1 MLKRILV
8 VGALVALTGC
18 ATHQQSN
25 QTLGAIVGGA
35 VGHSAIGGP
44 AGTAIGAMVGAAIGG
59 NQPTYHNY
67 PPVIHAPVPV
77 YRGPSCYVNHDRY
90 SRLVTGCDR
99 NFRINGD
106 HYTYSACR
114 QSAYKNSQVC
124 QY

>member
-1 MLKRILV
+1 MLKRVLI

-35 VGHSAIGGP
+35 IGHNAIGGP
-44 AGTAIGAMVGAAIGG
+44 AGTAVGAIIGSAIGG
-59 NQPTYHNY
+59 NQPTYQ
-67 PPVIHAPVPV
+67 PRPQVIYTPAPVYHYPT
-77 YRGPSCYVNHDRY
+77 CYTNYDRY
-90 SRLVTGCDR
+90 SRLVTGCER

-114 QSAYKNSQVC
+114 ESAYKNSQIC
-124 QY
+124 Q